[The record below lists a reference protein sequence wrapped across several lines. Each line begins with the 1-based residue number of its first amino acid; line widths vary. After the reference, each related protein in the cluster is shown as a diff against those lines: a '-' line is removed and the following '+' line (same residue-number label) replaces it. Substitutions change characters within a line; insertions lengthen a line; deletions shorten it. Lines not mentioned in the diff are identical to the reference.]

1 MTTEDKTPK
10 DAFWL
15 IALVSQIVI
24 ILQLIGVFFGLAA
37 LFYGD
42 GFLILAT
49 SVGGILLA
57 MIPWGIANIGTDNRK
72 WRETQWQQL
81 NEQTQLLKRDTA
93 PAGNSGPSP
102 RF

>member
-1 MTTEDKTPK
+1 MTTENKTPK

-15 IALVSQIVI
+15 IALVSQVVI

-42 GFLILAT
+42 GPFILAA

-57 MIPWGIANIGTDNRK
+57 MIPWGVANIGTDNRK
-72 WRETQWQQL
+72 WREMQWHQL
-81 NEQTQLLKRDTA
+81 NEQTHLLKPDTS
-93 PAGNSGPSP
+93 PAGNGRPSP